1 MNHRI
6 MAAALALA
14 ATGIASAAEPEK
26 VESAAKSEE
35 AEAAKEAEVAELAKA
50 AQNPVANLVSIPFQN
65 NANFGYGPSDNKG
78 TQNVLNIQ
86 PVVPLPLTRDWN
98 LITRTIIPLVWQPSF
113 VPGGSGSFGLSEI
126 NFTAF
131 LSPAKPGA
139 LIWGIG
145 PAASF
150 PTSTSANVGSQS
162 TWGLGPSAVALAMPN
177 PWVIGVLMNNLWNIA
192 GDSSNKMLIQ
202 YFINY
207 NFKKGWY
214 LTSSPIITANWN
226 AASGQKWVVPF
237 GAGFGKLFK
246 LGKLPINGNVSAY
259 YNAVKPDIGPEWT
272 LRVQAAI
279 LLPKQLLGL

>member
-1 MNHRI
+1 
-6 MAAALALA
+6 
-14 ATGIASAAEPEK
+14 
-26 VESAAKSEE
+26 
-35 AEAAKEAEVAELAKA
+35 
-50 AQNPVANLVSIPFQN
+50 
-65 NANFGYGPSDNKG
+65 
-78 TQNVLNIQ
+78 
-86 PVVPLPLTRDWN
+86 
-98 LITRTIIPLVWQPSF
+98 

-131 LSPAKPGA
+131 LSPANPRA

-145 PAASF
+145 PSASF
-150 PTSTSANVGSQS
+150 PTSTSPNVGSQS
-162 TWGLGPSAVALAMPN
+162 TWGLGPSAVLVTEPE
-177 PWVIGVLMNNLWNIA
+177 PWVLGVLINNLWNIA

-207 NFKKGWY
+207 NFEDGWY

-237 GAGFGKLFK
+237 GAGFGKLFV
-246 LGKLPINGNVSAY
+246 LAKLPINGNVSAY